1 MGQYTNRCEICIIIV
16 KIKPLHAYLN
26 HLAEKCQ
33 AHVAEMFI
41 SSQDLLFYLT
51 DRSVL
56 LPSHLHHYEHHL
68 QNEREM
74 TLV

>member
-51 DRSVL
+51 D
-56 LPSHLHHYEHHL
+56 
-68 QNEREM
+68 
-74 TLV
+74 